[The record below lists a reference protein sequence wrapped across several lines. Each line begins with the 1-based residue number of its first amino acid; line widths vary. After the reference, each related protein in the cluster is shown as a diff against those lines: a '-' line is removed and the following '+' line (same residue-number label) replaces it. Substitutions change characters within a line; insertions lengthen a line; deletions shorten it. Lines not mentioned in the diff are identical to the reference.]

1 MVLFPLSPIACA
13 VVTTLMLIVTFYLGR
28 YIGIKKIVVLIEK
41 EMKKY
46 EQEK

>member
-1 MVLFPLSPIACA
+1 MVEIPYSPLACA